1 MRADLTLV
9 REPTDR
15 TLPPSVFVLA
25 ERPSHRP
32 VARYEKIHIRS
43 ERDAETVR
51 KANLPLHLLTAK
63 QVTDLG
69 YPIRFPPRVVVAR
82 SLLPIINS
90 ELGTIPFLSEKA
102 ARSPRPEDVAVA
114 LLRFDMLG
122 ARALLDRNPR
132 WDATYLTR
140 RIWEEDLGRR
150 ATFVRFFDVLPRVPK
165 EGEAL
170 DRASL
175 ERKLRKNPARTG
187 F

>member
-1 MRADLTLV
+1 MKADLTLV

-15 TLPPSVFVLA
+15 TLPPSIFVPA
-25 ERPSHRP
+25 ERPPHRP
-32 VARYEKIHIRS
+32 VGRYIQVRIHS
-43 ERDAETVR
+43 EEDAEAVR
-51 KANLPLHLLTAK
+51 RVNLPLHLLTAK
-63 QVTDLG
+63 RVTDLG
-69 YPIRFPPRVVVAR
+69 YPIRFPTRLVVAR
-82 SLLPIINS
+82 SLLPIVES
-90 ELGTIPFLSEKA
+90 KLGTIPFASENA

-114 LLRFDMLG
+114 MLRFDMIG

-132 WDATYLTR
+132 WELAYLTR

-150 ATFVRFFDVLPRVPK
+150 ATFVRFFDVLPLVPK

-175 ERKLRKNPARTG
+175 ERKLRKNSAGTG